1 MNLHHIES
9 RPSKQSST
17 EFEFFVSCDNKTGG
31 LQEALDAL
39 KKIAKS
45 FRLLSRKTGEYPADG
60 TGKSKSFGKVITR
73 RMFYIGRDYKTF
85 GKVHRSN
92 FFLKGRGFKF
102 RIILI
107 AFEN

>member
-60 TGKSKSFGKVITR
+60 TGKSKTFGKAITGR
-73 RMFYIGRDYKTF
+73 IFCIGRDCKTF
-85 GKVHRSN
+85 GIRSIG
-92 FFLKGRGFKF
+92 LKKY
-102 RIILI
+102 
-107 AFEN
+107 

>member
-60 TGKSKSFGKVITR
+60 TGKSKSFGKVMTR
-73 RMFYIGRDYKTF
+73 RIFYIGRECKTF

-92 FFLKGRGFKF
+92 FFLKRTW
-102 RIILI
+102 L
-107 AFEN
+107 